1 MSAGLVK
8 LGHVAI
14 DGTKMKANASKHKAM
29 SHERMVKEEVR
40 LQAEVEQLIS
50 QAEAVDAAEDKLYG
64 VGQQP
69 QDLPAELQR
78 REGRR
83 EKIRELRAALEKE
96 TAKARAV
103 ELVELADDL
112 RSKAA
117 EATPPRNARSCM
129 TLAAP

>member
-1 MSAGLVK
+1 
-8 LGHVAI
+8 
-14 DGTKMKANASKHKAM
+14 
-29 SHERMVKEEVR
+29 
-40 LQAEVEQLIS
+40 LIS

-103 ELVELADDL
+103 ELVGLADDL

-117 EATPPRNARSCM
+117 EATTSLTRRETCTTRAAQHDSTSGRSRR
-129 TLAAP
+129 